1 MLNKACSAED
11 VQRFLIGK
19 IAAAMPKGSSLPAIA
34 NEVLLADLMVGSLKA
49 MVIISSLKE
58 IARLDYSR
66 IPPEPAPIRT
76 VGDLLE
82 SAYLLCGLEPSHFAL
97 ESSHE

>member
-1 MLNKACSAED
+1 MLNKECSAED

-19 IAAAMPKGSSLPAIA
+19 IAAAMPKGSSLTAIA
-34 NEVLLADLMVGSLKA
+34 NNVLLADLMVGSLKS

-58 IARLDYSR
+58 IASLDYSR

-76 VGDLLE
+76 VGDLLN
-82 SAYLLCGLEPSHFAL
+82 SAYLLCGLRPPEHAL
-97 ESSHE
+97 ENSHE